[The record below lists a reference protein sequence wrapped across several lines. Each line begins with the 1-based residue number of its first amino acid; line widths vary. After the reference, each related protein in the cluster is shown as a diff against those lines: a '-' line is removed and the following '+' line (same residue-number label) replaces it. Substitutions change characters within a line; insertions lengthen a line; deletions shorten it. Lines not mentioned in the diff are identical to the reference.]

1 MSDITWSDKDK
12 TQPAGTAPATWR
24 DIDANEVKNVVNNFR
39 AKLVGGK
46 VPNSQLPD
54 PALKIGSS
62 TDFDGAGLSNGFV
75 VYWNAASSKFKV
87 KAEAGAPT
95 NTDIDGNNDV
105 FQLSRSI
112 VGDAVTLLVGL
123 QDQDEKLVLAA
134 PKDATGT
141 PTFRRLDVND
151 IEGLVAP
158 LGLVIPI
165 KNQTG
170 SAISK
175 GQALG
180 YAGTVGALG
189 RILVDLFTADGSGPS
204 DRFVGLA
211 YTDLAIDA
219 EGYALWFG
227 ELTNVDTSS
236 FAAEDILYASPTVA
250 GDLTD
255 TKPSFP
261 NNVISVA
268 SVVRDHPTTGILFV
282 RPKFEFLNGG
292 GSEDEV
298 AFFDANGNLV
308 GNTGLYV
315 DNDIR
320 LNVKGFRVINAHAST
335 PTAVIIASDNPE
347 GTAGTDTIETRLLM
361 GRGADKLFQIQV
373 RSQDT
378 FGRKPS
384 LVFLKQDE
392 TGQPVEEIVRIT
404 NAGNLRFNGT
414 RKLESSTGDLTLE
427 TLAGNGDVILKPHG
441 TGEVV
446 AESNVKAELI
456 YSEEIT
462 VTLST
467 IGNAVTV
474 KTFATTDKAIFTV
487 SAIPTGNKAG
497 YQTANFFKGYDGTNS
512 LFYKS
517 ASGSLNFQVN
527 ADSITG
533 VILEAEPTAAAMENE
548 EIKVKILY
556 LNK

>member
-46 VPNSQLPD
+46 VPNSELPD
-54 PALKIGSS
+54 AALKIGSS
-62 TDFDGAGLSNGFV
+62 TDFDGAGLSGGFV
-75 VYWNAASSKFKV
+75 VYWDAASSKFKV

-180 YAGTVGALG
+180 YAGTVGASG

-211 YTDLAIDA
+211 YTDLSIDA

-308 GNTGLYV
+308 GATNFTDNLRSALDVQATEDVHTILGKFTLKSQGVIFQGATNAPTPIGNYRYSKSGNFIFASLDNNSAELFAKTLSSPTPGTGV
-315 DNDIR
+315 VFSPWRKIWND
-320 LNVKGFRVINAHAST
+320 
-335 PTAVIIASDNPE
+335 
-347 GTAGTDTIETRLLM
+347 
-361 GRGADKLFQIQV
+361 GRNLFQI
-373 RSQDT
+373 
-378 FGRKPS
+378 
-384 LVFLKQDE
+384 L
-392 TGQPVEEIVRIT
+392 
-404 NAGNLRFNGT
+404 
-414 RKLESSTGDLTLE
+414 TGDLTLE